1 MLLLVILLTILYP
14 SVFFVSGRRAPFG
27 ISCDASLVVAN
38 SLMRMKT
45 FTFFYFKVFDT
56 SMCSRLICKG
66 ILFSLTCISGAS
78 GISAGDVTSEMEN
91 ALYSLS
97 KQASS
102 LQPGYLSLRASL
114 PWIGSGG
121 LWIFSML
128 PVPLFY
134 SQKPRVRVDQAAST
148 RLCCNGWGRS
158 RQGEQVCTYVV
169 LFSPVS
175 LAVMSIGHRLE
186 RFLFSSL
193 F

>member
-102 LQPGYLSLRASL
+102 LQPGHLSLRASL
-114 PWIGSGG
+114 PWIGVGGYGSSACFQFHFSIARNRVSELTKLPLPGCAAMGGGG
-121 LWIFSML
+121 LD
-128 PVPLFY
+128 
-134 SQKPRVRVDQAAST
+134 R
-148 RLCCNGWGRS
+148 GS
-158 RQGEQVCTYVV
+158 RFVHMWFC
-169 LFSPVS
+169 SPQ
-175 LAVMSIGHRLE
+175 
-186 RFLFSSL
+186 
-193 F
+193 